1 MKLYKK
7 ALESTLV
14 TVPMCSSELL
24 YQKFFKSLLENICA
38 DVLFEWSGSCPAT
51 LLEKDCTMY
60 VSARI
65 HQSFQ
70 ACYFQ
75 KIIEPL
81 LSWISGYRLTPQK
94 LITSEKVVFEV
105 HFFFQFQVPLL
116 RYSIF
121 NIFNYSINFEAM
133 ITIVTSWWELA
144 LDLGY
149 ILEFIL
155 SFEL

>member
-14 TVPMCSSELL
+14 TVPVYSTELL

-60 VSARI
+60 VSTRI

-81 LSWISGYRLTPQK
+81 LSWISGSQANSAKIDNFWEGSLWST
-94 LITSEKVVFEV
+94 
-105 HFFFQFQVPLL
+105 FFFQFQVPLL

-133 ITIVTSWWELA
+133 ITTVTSWWELA
-144 LDLGY
+144 LELGY